1 MDGDHDNY
9 VDDDDDNDDDDD
21 VDDNHD
27 NYVHDDDFDEGGK
40 NRNTAGVLVAVFTL
54 GLDDQLACPR
64 SIPHFFAYP
73 TMMLMMAMVIMMMRM
88 RMMMMMMMMK
98 SMLPFIPHLLHISD
112 QPNDVTTGMITPKRC
127 LLCGHG
133 ECH

>member
-1 MDGDHDNY
+1 MDGHHDNPVDDY
-9 VDDDDDNDDDDD
+9 DDDDNYDDDDD
-21 VDDNHD
+21 
-27 NYVHDDDFDEGGK
+27 DDDFDEGGK

-73 TMMLMMAMVIMMMRM
+73 TMMLLMAMVIMMMRM
-88 RMMMMMMMMK
+88 RMMMMMMMMMMMK

-112 QPNDVTTGMITPKRC
+112 QPNDITTGMITPKRC

>member
-21 VDDNHD
+21 DD
-27 NYVHDDDFDEGGK
+27 DDDFDEGGK

-88 RMMMMMMMMK
+88 RMMMMMMM